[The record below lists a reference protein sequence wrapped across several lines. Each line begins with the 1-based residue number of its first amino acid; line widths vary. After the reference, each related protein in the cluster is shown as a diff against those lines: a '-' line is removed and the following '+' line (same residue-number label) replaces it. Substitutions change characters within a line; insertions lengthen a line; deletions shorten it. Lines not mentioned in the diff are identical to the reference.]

1 MQVFSTTKACES
13 PKAFEAF
20 YIEKNN
26 EKLETS

>member
-13 PKAFEAF
+13 TKAFKAF
-20 YIEKNN
+20 YIENNN